1 MYYIWLCI
9 FFLGQNAVY
18 LNTLLDIINAKY
30 DTFTV
35 YPSKITIVFL
45 IKKKPFP
52 SWLYIFLRMFAF

>member
-35 YPSKITIVFL
+35 YPSKITMVFL
-45 IKKKPFP
+45 KKNLSKLA
-52 SWLYIFLRMFAF
+52 LYFFFLRMFAF